1 MVSRPDRVKCWYVII
16 FTFILHLILINFYPI
31 NYEFTFSEG
40 AKYFINFEKQII
52 KDYFSNQANTFFF
65 SLIIGLINKIFPI
78 ENTLLYTRLF
88 SASSYFMLGL
98 AFIDLFSHFKIKFK
112 CHVFLLFFFLNPL
125 IWTFGYRGTP
135 DLFSASL
142 AFYSFSKILILG
154 NNVNFKIFFHYF
166 LLGISICIKP
176 FSLIY
181 LGLIILLDYKNN
193 IFVAVKKYFFF
204 VTLTLLSPLLYFF
217 IIKINFNFYLV
228 PPVFSNLVIFDYK
241 NTFYILIGYFTFIA
255 ISIFPFTL
263 KGYFFDRK
271 KNIVIFIF
279 SSLGLF
285 LYVSKAGYIGE
296 LDFGFVEKL
305 MPRNLLM
312 FLIFFPFCLCF
323 LYFMNI
329 KKNIINYKLILIIF
343 FYILALSFT
352 RPVQRYLIHILPIIF
367 LLVLLNL
374 GKSNVKYFFSVILII
389 YIPINLLIGLN
400 FHFVSSNTKNIIY
413 FLNNE
418 KLLNKTAPGPLYA
431 HSKHFF
437 KNVDQTEYEISFAPG
452 KDIIK
457 HFNFSNFIQ
466 RQSYYLNKL

>member
-1 MVSRPDRVKCWYVII
+1 
-16 FTFILHLILINFYPI
+16 
-31 NYEFTFSEG
+31 
-40 AKYFINFEKQII
+40 
-52 KDYFSNQANTFFF
+52 
-65 SLIIGLINKIFPI
+65 
-78 ENTLLYTRLF
+78 
-88 SASSYFMLGL
+88 
-98 AFIDLFSHFKIKFK
+98 
-112 CHVFLLFFFLNPL
+112 
-125 IWTFGYRGTP
+125 
-135 DLFSASL
+135 
-142 AFYSFSKILILG
+142 
-154 NNVNFKIFFHYF
+154 
-166 LLGISICIKP
+166 
-176 FSLIY
+176 
-181 LGLIILLDYKNN
+181 
-193 IFVAVKKYFFF
+193 
-204 VTLTLLSPLLYFF
+204 
-217 IIKINFNFYLV
+217 V

-400 FHFVSSNTKNIIY
+400 FHFVSNNTKNIIY

>member
-1 MVSRPDRVKCWYVII
+1 MVSWSDRVKCWYVII

-40 AKYFINFEKQII
+40 AKYFIDFEKKII
-52 KDYFSNQANTFFF
+52 KDYFSNQNNTFFF
-65 SLIIGLINKIFPI
+65 PLIVGLINKIFPI

-98 AFIDLFSHFKIKFK
+98 AFIDLFSHYKIKFK

-193 IFVAVKKYFFF
+193 IFVAVKKNFLF
-204 VTLTLLSPLLYFF
+204 VTLTLFSPLLYFY
-217 IIKINFNFYLV
+217 IIKINFNFYLI
-228 PPVFSNLVIFDYK
+228 PPVFNNIVIFDYK
-241 NTFYILIGYFTFIA
+241 NVFYILIGYFTFIA
-255 ISIFPFTL
+255 ISIFPFTF
-263 KGYFFDRK
+263 KRYFFEGK
-271 KNIVIFIF
+271 INITIFIF
-279 SSLGLF
+279 SSLALF
-285 LYVSKAGYIGE
+285 IYASKAGYIGE

-305 MPRNLLM
+305 IPRNLLM
-312 FLIFFPFCLCF
+312 VLIFFPFCLCC

-329 KKNIINYKLILIIF
+329 KKNITNYKLILIIF

-367 LLVLLNL
+367 LFVLLNL
-374 GKSNVKYFFSVILII
+374 GKFNIKYLLLVILTI
-389 YIPINLLIGLN
+389 YIPINLMIGLN
-400 FHFVSSNTKNIIY
+400 FYFVSSNTKNIIY
-413 FLNNE
+413 FLNN
-418 KLLNKTAPGPLYA
+418 KKIINKTAPGPLYP

-437 KNVDQTEYEISFAPG
+437 KNVEQIEYEISFTPG
-452 KDIIK
+452 KDVIK

>member
-1 MVSRPDRVKCWYVII
+1 MVSWSDRVKCWYVII

-40 AKYFINFEKQII
+40 AKYFIDFEKKII
-52 KDYFSNQANTFFF
+52 KDYFSNQNNTFFF
-65 SLIIGLINKIFPI
+65 PLIVGLINKIFPI

-98 AFIDLFSHFKIKFK
+98 AFIDLFSHYKIKFK

-193 IFVAVKKYFFF
+193 IFVAVKKNFLF
-204 VTLTLLSPLLYFF
+204 VTLTLFSPLLYFY
-217 IIKINFNFYLV
+217 IIKINFNFYLI
-228 PPVFSNLVIFDYK
+228 PPVFNNIVIFDYK
-241 NTFYILIGYFTFIA
+241 NVFYILIGYFTFIA
-255 ISIFPFTL
+255 ISIFPFTF
-263 KGYFFDRK
+263 KRYFFGGK
-271 KNIVIFIF
+271 INITIFIF
-279 SSLGLF
+279 SSLALF
-285 LYVSKAGYIGE
+285 IYASKAGYIGE

-305 MPRNLLM
+305 IPRNLLM
-312 FLIFFPFCLCF
+312 VLIFFPFYLCC

-329 KKNIINYKLILIIF
+329 KKNITNYKLILIIF

-367 LLVLLNL
+367 LFALLNL
-374 GKSNVKYFFSVILII
+374 GKFNIKYLLLVILTI

-418 KLLNKTAPGPLYA
+418 KIINKTAPGPLYP

-437 KNVDQTEYEISFAPG
+437 KNVEQIEYEISFTPG
-452 KDIIK
+452 KDVIK

>member
-1 MVSRPDRVKCWYVII
+1 MVNSSDRKKCWYVII
-16 FTFILHLILINFYPI
+16 VTFILHLISINFHSI

-40 AKYFINFEKQII
+40 AKFLIDFDRKII
-52 KDYFSNQANTFFF
+52 EDYFSNQANTFFF
-65 SLIIGLINKIFPI
+65 SLMVGLFNKIFPI

-98 AFIDLFSHFKIKFK
+98 GFINLFSHFKIKFK
-112 CHVFLLFFFLNPL
+112 CYLFLAFFFLNPF

-142 AFYSFSKILILG
+142 AFYSSSRILMLK
-154 NNVNFKIFFHYF
+154 NNVNFKIFFHFF

-193 IFVAVKKYFFF
+193 FFLVVKKYFFF
-204 VTLTLLSPLLYFF
+204 IILTLFLPLLYFF

-228 PPVFSNLVIFDYK
+228 PPIFSNVVIFDYK
-241 NTFYILIGYFTFIA
+241 NIFYILIGYFTFIA
-255 ISIFPFTL
+255 ISFFPFTFQSYSFV
-263 KGYFFDRK
+263 GK
-271 KNIVIFIF
+271 KNITILIF
-279 SSLGLF
+279 SSLSF
-285 LYVSKAGYIGE
+285 FIYVSKAESIGE
-296 LDFGFVEKL
+296 LDFGFFDKL
-305 MPRNLLM
+305 ITRNLLM
-312 FLIFFPFCLCF
+312 IPTFFLFSLFF
-323 LYFMNI
+323 LYLMNV
-329 KKNIINYKLILIIF
+329 KKNIINYKLIFIIF

-352 RPVQRYLIHILPIIF
+352 RPAQRYIIHILPIIF

-374 GKSNVKYFFSVILII
+374 GKFNIKYFLVILII

-400 FHFVSSNTKNIIY
+400 FYFVSSNSKNIIY

-418 KLLNKTAPGPLYA
+418 KIIYKTDPGPLKP
-431 HSKHFF
+431 HSKNFS
-437 KNVDQTEYEISFAPG
+437 KDTDEIEYEISFTPG
-452 KDIIK
+452 KVVIK

-466 RQSYYLNKL
+466 KQSYYLNKL

>member
-16 FTFILHLILINFYPI
+16 VTFILHLVLINFYPI

-40 AKYFINFEKQII
+40 AKYFIDFDKQII

-78 ENTLLYTRLF
+78 ENILLYTRLF

-112 CHVFLLFFFLNPL
+112 CYLFLLFFFLNPL

-135 DLFSASL
+135 DLFSVSL
-142 AFYSFSKILILG
+142 AFYSFSRILILG
-154 NNVNFKIFFHYF
+154 NNINFKIFFYYF

-181 LGLIILLDYKNN
+181 LGLIILLEYKNN
-193 IFVAVKKYFFF
+193 IFLAVKKNFFF
-204 VTLTLLSPLLYFF
+204 IALTLLFPLLYFF
-217 IIKINFNFYLV
+217 VIKINFNFYLV
-228 PPVFSNLVIFDYK
+228 PPVFSSAVIFDYK
-241 NTFYILIGYFTFIA
+241 NTFYILIGYLTFIA

-263 KGYFFDRK
+263 DGYLFRRK
-271 KNIVIFIF
+271 KNVIIFIF
-279 SSLGLF
+279 SFLALF
-285 LYVSKAGYIGE
+285 IYTSKAGYIGE

-305 MPRNLLM
+305 IPRNLLM
-312 FLIFFPFCLCF
+312 VLIFFPFYLLF

-367 LLVLLNL
+367 LFALLNL
-374 GKSNVKYFFSVILII
+374 GKFNIKYLLLVILII

-400 FHFVSSNTKNIIY
+400 FYFVSSNAKNIIY

-418 KLLNKTAPGPLYA
+418 KIINKTAPGPLYP

-437 KNVDQTEYEISFAPG
+437 KNVDQIEYEISFTPG
-452 KDIIK
+452 KDVIK

>member
-1 MVSRPDRVKCWYVII
+1 MVSWSDRVKCWYVII

-40 AKYFINFEKQII
+40 AKYFIDFEKKII
-52 KDYFSNQANTFFF
+52 KDYFSNQNNTFFF
-65 SLIIGLINKIFPI
+65 PLIVGLINKIFPI

-98 AFIDLFSHFKIKFK
+98 AFIDLFSHYKIKFK

-193 IFVAVKKYFFF
+193 IFVAVKKNFLF
-204 VTLTLLSPLLYFF
+204 VTLTLFSPLLYFY
-217 IIKINFNFYLV
+217 IIKINFNFYLI
-228 PPVFSNLVIFDYK
+228 PPVFNNIVIFDYK
-241 NTFYILIGYFTFIA
+241 NVFYILIGYFTFIA
-255 ISIFPFTL
+255 ISIFPFTF
-263 KGYFFDRK
+263 KRYFFGGK
-271 KNIVIFIF
+271 INITIFIF
-279 SSLGLF
+279 SSLALF
-285 LYVSKAGYIGE
+285 IYASKAGYIGE

-305 MPRNLLM
+305 IPRNLLM
-312 FLIFFPFCLCF
+312 VFIFFPFCLCC

-329 KKNIINYKLILIIF
+329 KKNITNYKLILIIF

-367 LLVLLNL
+367 LFALLNL
-374 GKSNVKYFFSVILII
+374 GKFNIKYLLLVILTI
-389 YIPINLLIGLN
+389 YIPINLMIGLN
-400 FHFVSSNTKNIIY
+400 FYFVSSNTKNIIY
-413 FLNNE
+413 FLNNG
-418 KLLNKTAPGPLYA
+418 KIINKTAPGPLYP

-437 KNVDQTEYEISFAPG
+437 KNVEQIEYEISFTPG
-452 KDIIK
+452 KDVIK